1 MPAYSIDAMGHDFTL
16 IYALVG
22 GLSAALLLGYLAQ
35 KLRWSPLVGYLAAG
49 MIVGPHTPGIELDK
63 GVVDQFAEIGVILL
77 MFGVGLHF
85 HLKNLIAVQRIA
97 LPGSLAQIGV
107 STLLGAWIAHALGWG
122 WMAGVVYGMSVSVAS
137 TVVLTRVLSDHRELH
152 TRSGHVALGWLV
164 VEDLFTIFLMVLLPV
179 LLLPGQAAASPW
191 ALVESLGWTIAKL
204 ALLVVVMLW
213 AGKKLIPLFLV
224 WVARTGTRDLF
235 TLAVLVLAL
244 GLAVCSASFFGASM
258 VLGAF
263 LSGMVVGQSE
273 FSARAAAEA
282 LPMRDAF
289 AVLFFV
295 SVGMMFDP
303 ASLPDCWP
311 LALATLGIVL
321 IGKPLAA
328 FVVVRLLGKPLR
340 MALSVSMALA
350 QIGEFTF
357 ILGGLGIYY
366 KALPPET
373 SNALIVASVISI
385 ALNSLLYGR
394 IPCIMRLL
402 GKWGASSRGEPEE
415 GEEREEEEG
424 RVVVVGFGPA
434 GRIMSGILRR
444 NHLCVTVIE
453 MNIDTVKSL
462 RGDDWRVVYGDARQA
477 DVLRAAGIEKAVG
490 LIISSSAV
498 SASEVADAARRLNPN
513 IRLMVHTAYAREA
526 AALGREDGSVAF
538 SGEEEVAVSMAEYL
552 LRQLGATDE
561 QIQRERRCIRSEL
574 GS

>member
-1 MPAYSIDAMGHDFTL
+1 MGHDFTL

-22 GLSAALLLGYLAQ
+22 GLSVALLLGYLAQ
-35 KLRWSPLVGYLAAG
+35 RLHWSPLVGYLAAG

-85 HLKNLIAVQRIA
+85 HLKDLIAVQRIA

-122 WMAGVVYGMSVSVAS
+122 WMPGVVYGMSVSVAS

-152 TRSGHVALGWLV
+152 TPSGHVALGWLV

-179 LLLPGQAAASPW
+179 LLLPGQAAASSPW
-191 ALVESLGWTIAKL
+191 ALVESLGWTMAKL

-213 AGKKLIPLFLV
+213 AGRKLIPLFLV

-303 ASLPDCWP
+303 VSLPDCWP

-340 MALSVSMALA
+340 MALSVSVALA

-366 KALPPET
+366 KVLPPET
-373 SNALIVASVISI
+373 NNALIVAAVISI

-394 IPCIMRLL
+394 IPGLMRLL
-402 GKWGASSRGEPEE
+402 GRLGVSAGGAFEEDGLQEE
-415 GEEREEEEG
+415 GEE

-444 NHLCVTVIE
+444 NHLRVSIIE

-462 RGDDWRVVYGDARQA
+462 HGEDWRVVYGDARQA
-477 DVLRAAGIEKAVG
+477 DVLRAAGVEKAVG

-498 SASEVADAARRLNPN
+498 SATEVAEAARRLNPG
-513 IRLMVHTAYAREA
+513 IRLVVHTTYAREA
-526 AALGREDGSVAF
+526 ASLGREDGSVAF

-561 QIQRERRCIRSEL
+561 QIQRERCCIRSEL

>member
-1 MPAYSIDAMGHDFTL
+1 MGHDFTL

-35 KLRWSPLVGYLAAG
+35 KLHWSPLVGYLAAG

-85 HLKNLIAVQRIA
+85 HLKDLIAVQRVA
-97 LPGSLAQIGV
+97 LPGSLAQISV
-107 STLLGAWIAHALGWG
+107 STALGACIAHAFGWG
-122 WMAGVVYGMSVSVAS
+122 WMAGIVYGMSVSVAS
-137 TVVLTRVLSDHRELH
+137 TVVLTRVLIDHRELH
-152 TRSGHVALGWLV
+152 TPSGHVALGWLV
-164 VEDLFTIFLMVLLPV
+164 VEDLVTIFLMVLLPV
-179 LLLPGQAAASPW
+179 LLASEHAQASPW
-191 ALVESLGWTIAKL
+191 ALAEALGWTIAKL
-204 ALLVVVMLW
+204 ALLVTVMLW
-213 AGKKLIPLFLV
+213 AGRKIIPLFLV
-224 WVARTGTRDLF
+224 WIARTGTRDLF

-244 GLAVCSASFFGASM
+244 GIAVCSASLFGASM

-303 ASLPDCWP
+303 SSLLESWP

-321 IGKPLAA
+321 VGKPLAA

-340 MALSVSMALA
+340 MALSVSVALA

-366 KALPPET
+366 KILPSET
-373 SNALIVASVISI
+373 NNALIVAAVVSI

-394 IPCIMRLL
+394 LPSAMRLL
-402 GKWGASSRGEPEE
+402 GGPVAPDGRAAEADLSEDGGEQ
-415 GEEREEEEG
+415 

-444 NHLCVTVIE
+444 NHLCVSVIE

-462 RGDDWRVVYGDARQA
+462 RGGDWRVVYGDARQA
-477 DVLRAAGIEKAVG
+477 DVLQAAGVGQAVG
-490 LIISSSAV
+490 LIVSSSAV
-498 SASEVADAARRLNPN
+498 SASEVAETARRLNPG
-513 IRLMVHTAYAREA
+513 IRLVVYTAYARDA
-526 AALGREDGSVAF
+526 VALSCEDGSMAF

-574 GS
+574 RG

>member
-1 MPAYSIDAMGHDFTL
+1 MGHDFTL

-22 GLSAALLLGYLAQ
+22 GLSVALLLGYLAQ
-35 KLRWSPLVGYLAAG
+35 KLHWSPLVGYLAAG

-63 GVVDQFAEIGVILL
+63 GIVDQFAEIGVILL

-85 HLKNLIAVQRIA
+85 HLKDLIAVQRVA
-97 LPGSLAQIGV
+97 LPGSLAQVGV
-107 STLLGAWIAHALGWG
+107 STALGACVAHAFGWS
-122 WMAGVVYGMSVSVAS
+122 WMAGIVYGLSVSVAS
-137 TVVLTRVLSDHRELH
+137 TVVLTRVLADHRDLH
-152 TRSGHVALGWLV
+152 TPSGHVALGWLV
-164 VEDLFTIFLMVLLPV
+164 VEDLLTIFLMVLLPV
-179 LLLPGQAAASPW
+179 LLDPGLEGASPW
-191 ALVESLGWTIAKL
+191 GLAEALGWTIAKL
-204 ALLVVVMLW
+204 ALLVTVMLW

-224 WVARTGTRDLF
+224 WIARTGTRDLF

-244 GLAVCSASFFGASM
+244 GIAVCSAKLFGASM

-303 ASLPDCWP
+303 ASLSECWP

-321 IGKPLAA
+321 VGKPLAA
-328 FVVVRLLGKPLR
+328 FVVVRLLGKPLQ
-340 MALSVSMALA
+340 MALSVAVALA

-357 ILGGLGIYY
+357 ILAGLSIYY
-366 KALPPET
+366 KALPAET
-373 SNALIVASVISI
+373 NNALIVAAVISI

-394 IPCIMRLL
+394 IPFAVRLL
-402 GKWGASSRGEPEE
+402 GRRAVPGDETGAEPRDEDE
-415 GEEREEEEG
+415 GRQ

-434 GRIMSGILRR
+434 GRIMSRILRR
-444 NHLCVTVIE
+444 NHIDVSVVE

-462 RGDDWRVVYGDARQA
+462 LDGEGRVVYGDARQP
-477 DVLRAAGIEKAVG
+477 DVLQAAGIGKAVG
-490 LIISSSAV
+490 LIVSSSAV
-498 SASEVADAARRLNPN
+498 SAAAVAQAARRLNPG
-513 IRLMVHTAYAREA
+513 IRLIVHTTYAREA
-526 AALGREDGSVAF
+526 AAIGREDGSVAF

-561 QIQRERRCIRSEL
+561 QIQRERRSIRSEL